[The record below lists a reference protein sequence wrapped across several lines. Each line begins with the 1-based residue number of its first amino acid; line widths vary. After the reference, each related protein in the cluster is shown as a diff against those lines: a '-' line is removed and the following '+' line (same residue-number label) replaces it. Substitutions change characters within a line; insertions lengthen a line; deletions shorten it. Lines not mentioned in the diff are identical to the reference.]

1 MRSGTCPF
9 ISPFM
14 DKRIFLPK
22 ESTRHS
28 SLDKKTMKN
37 NNNLVQSRSQF
48 WQTRA
53 INVIVCKWV
62 RQRKGTLYL
71 SYLIKSLRNFQKPN
85 YKNKKLLSCR
95 TVVCQ
100 RELVTGKVFGD
111 LYMRRCIY
119 CSSTIQNKMWVV
131 LLILITLW
139 KYSSLFNCNFQ
150 PLHRFEAEKLEELE

>member
-53 INVIVCKWV
+53 INVMVCKWV

-71 SYLIKSLRNFQKPN
+71 SYLIKSLQNFQKPK

-95 TVVCQ
+95 TAMCQ
-100 RELVTGKVFGD
+100 RELVMGKVIRDHICDAVFVAHQRQKTKCE
-111 LYMRRCIY
+111 LCFWFL
-119 CSSTIQNKMWVV
+119 SSYENF
-131 LLILITLW
+131 LLC
-139 KYSSLFNCNFQ
+139 LFVIFNYFTVS
-150 PLHRFEAEKLEELE
+150 

>member
-28 SLDKKTMKN
+28 SLDKNTMKN

-48 WQTRA
+48 WQTWA
-53 INVIVCKWV
+53 MNVIVCKWV
-62 RQRKGTLYL
+62 RQGTPHL
-71 SYLIKSLRNFQKPN
+71 SYLIKSLQNFQKPM

-95 TVVCQ
+95 TAVCQ
-100 RELVTGKVFGD
+100 RELVMGKVIRD
-111 LYMRRCIY
+111 HMRRCIY
-119 CSSTIQNKMWVV
+119 CSSTTQNKMWVV
-131 LLILITLW
+131 LLILMTLW
-139 KYSSLFNCNFQ
+139 KFSSLFIWNFQ
-150 PLHRFEAEKLEELE
+150 PLRRFVPEKLEVFE

>member
-48 WQTRA
+48 RQTRA
-53 INVIVCKWV
+53 INVMVCKCV
-62 RQRKGTLYL
+62 RQGTPHL
-71 SYLIKSLRNFQKPN
+71 SYLIKSLQNFQKPK
-85 YKNKKLLSCR
+85 YQNKKI
-95 TVVCQ
+95 
-100 RELVTGKVFGD
+100 E
-111 LYMRRCIY
+111 
-119 CSSTIQNKMWVV
+119 N
-131 LLILITLW
+131 
-139 KYSSLFNCNFQ
+139 
-150 PLHRFEAEKLEELE
+150 

>member
-48 WQTRA
+48 RQTRA
-53 INVIVCKWV
+53 INVMVCKCV
-62 RQRKGTLYL
+62 RQGTPHL

-119 CSSTIQNKMWVV
+119 CSSTTKNKMWFV
-131 LLILITLW
+131 LLILITFVKICFLVF
-139 KYSSLFNCNFQ
+139 L
-150 PLHRFEAEKLEELE
+150 